1 MLTHQ
6 RKQYLLDLLQREGQ
20 LVAKAVSDALGLSE
34 DTIRRDLRELAK
46 EGLLERVHGGAL
58 PLLPRS
64 PALAPFAG
72 REQISPEAKPAIGR
86 AAGTMSR

>member
-1 MLTHQ
+1 MLTQQ

-20 LVAKAVSDALGLSE
+20 LVARAVSDSLGLSE

-72 REQISPEAKPAIGR
+72 REQIPSAARR
-86 AAGTMSR
+86 AP